1 MPVGRKMTHA
11 DIPLTEQAA
20 VGLAPQFVRLSVG
33 MENPDDLVADIA
45 QAIREAGR
53 FR

>member
-1 MPVGRKMTHA
+1 MGRKMTHA
-11 DIPLTEQAA
+11 DIPLAEEAA
-20 VGLAPQFVRLSVG
+20 VGLTPRLVRLSVG

-45 QAIREAGR
+45 QALREAGR